1 MSIVCLD
8 TEFGQDA
15 QAIFERSQR
24 QNKEQAGKE
33 DDKIYRGQ
41 SGYTQY
47 IEKKDT
53 AAGNASSGMVR
64 WELKVFMETFYIF
77 NFKGF
82 PKQLFLTTHIL
93 FLTTTFYHIVQTF
106 LKEI

>member
-1 MSIVCLD
+1 MPTYVEWLGFQICNYCFCKD
-8 TEFGQDA
+8 TEFGKDA
-15 QAIFERSQR
+15 QAIFERSQK
-24 QNKEQAGKE
+24 QNKDQEGKE

-64 WELKVFMETFYIF
+64 
-77 NFKGF
+77 
-82 PKQLFLTTHIL
+82 
-93 FLTTTFYHIVQTF
+93 
-106 LKEI
+106 